1 MTPTEARTRFASA
14 PVARMATVMPDGR
27 PHLVPV
33 TFALDGETIYTAIDA
48 KPKRGPTLRR
58 LTNIAANPRV
68 TLLVDEYDDDWRRL
82 WWVRADGLASVEETG
97 PRVRSLLRGRYEQYR
112 EVEITGP
119 VIVVRVDR
127 WVGWTAEQRSQVSP
141 G

>member
-1 MTPTEARTRFASA
+1 MTPSEARTRFASA
-14 PVARMATVMPDGR
+14 SVARMATVMPDGR

-33 TFALDGETIYTAIDA
+33 TFALDVDTIYTAIDA

-58 LTNIAANPRV
+58 LTNIAAHPRV

-82 WWVRADGLASVEETG
+82 WWVRADGLASVEATH
-97 PRVRSLLRGRYEQYR
+97 PRAVSLLRERYAQYR

-119 VIVVRVDR
+119 VIIVRIDR
-127 WVGWTAEQRSQVSP
+127 WVGWSADRKS
-141 G
+141 

>member
-1 MTPTEARTRFASA
+1 MTPREARARFESK
-14 PVARMATVMPDGR
+14 PIARLATVTPGGR

-33 TFALDGETIYTAIDA
+33 TFALDGDTIYTAIDA
-48 KPKRGPTLRR
+48 KPKRGSTLQRV
-58 LTNIAANPRV
+58 TNVATNPHV

-97 PRVRSLLRGRYEQYR
+97 PRVLSLLRGRYEQYR
-112 EVEITGP
+112 AVAITGP
-119 VIVVRVDR
+119 VIAVMVDR
-127 WVGWTAEQRSQVSP
+127 WVGWTAEQRSQGSP